1 MGCFDL
7 ARPLVLAFAVAAT
20 HPSSA
25 NAQHM
30 VQLVSVDANGRAANA
45 SSDGSWDRG
54 MSADGRWIVFTSP
67 ASNLVPGDLNYYWD
81 VFVTDRLTH
90 EIHRVSVDSS
100 GHEAIFGG
108 FGGPISADGRLVFFY
123 SYSPDLVAGDTNGM
137 YDVFV
142 RDRDPDGNGIFDE
155 GNETTE
161 RVSLANDGS
170 QANSYSNLGGIS
182 PDGRYVGFASLAD
195 NLVTG
200 DTNGVSD
207 AFVRDRVAGTTIRV
221 SVDSSGVEG
230 DGDSWGASL
239 SADGRWVLFVSVAGN
254 LVPNDGN
261 GLHDVFLRDTVNG
274 VTIRVSGNPAGNDGN
289 GDCYE
294 ASMNAD
300 ATRIAFQSYSDNLVA
315 NDANGSSDV
324 FLYDRNNGVTTLQ
337 SVSSAGVQGDGT
349 SDFPVLSAD
358 GSLLI
363 FTSLSDN
370 LVPQPA
376 NGYRASYLRDLGT
389 GITTCAT
396 LNCAERFGDYEAV
409 ATAISD
415 DDKVIALFSD
425 STNLVAN
432 DTNYYQDVFAVDTT
446 LPDPKAAAA
455 NYGSGFPGTN
465 GIPALTPSSA
475 PFVGDPFSIDLD
487 NSWGPWTVGLLVV
500 GTGQTSFVTT
510 AGGTWLVDQ
519 MVIVTTLPVAPG
531 GITLSVDL
539 ANDPGL
545 CGIDLDLQ
553 VLEADPGA
561 AFGISFTPGLALS
574 FGA

>member
-1 MGCFDL
+1 MGRFDR

-25 NAQHM
+25 TAQHM
-30 VQLVSVDANGRAANA
+30 VQRVSVDANGGEANV
-45 SSDGSWDRG
+45 GSELYRG
-54 MSADGRWIVFTSP
+54 RSMSADGRWIAFTSF
-67 ASNLVPGDLNYYWD
+67 ASNLVPGDSNSYWD

-100 GHEAIFGG
+100 GHEAMFGG
-108 FGGPISADGRLVFFY
+108 FGGPISADGRWVFFY
-123 SYSPDLVAGDTNGM
+123 SDSPDLVAGDTN
-137 YDVFV
+137 YTDDVFV

-170 QANSYSNLGGIS
+170 QANSYSNFGGIS
-182 PDGRYVGFASLAD
+182 PDGRYVAFASAAD
-195 NLVTG
+195 NLVAG
-200 DTNGVSD
+200 DTNGASD
-207 AFVRDRVAGTTIRV
+207 AFLRDQVAGTTIRA

-230 DGDSWGASL
+230 DGGSWGVGV

-261 GLHDVFLRDTVNG
+261 GLADVFLRDTVNG
-274 VTIRVSGNPAGNDGN
+274 VTTRVSGDPAGNDGN
-289 GDCYE
+289 GDCWE
-294 ASMNAD
+294 AGMNSD
-300 ATRIAFQSYSDNLVA
+300 ATRIAFQSYSVNLVA
-315 NDANGSSDV
+315 NDTNGRSDV
-324 FLYDRNNGVTTLQ
+324 FLYDRNSGLTTLQ
-337 SVSSAGVQGDGT
+337 SVSSAGVQGDGD
-349 SDFPVLSAD
+349 SNAPVLSAD
-358 GSLLI
+358 GSLLL

-376 NGYRASYLRDLGT
+376 NGYSASYLRDLGT
-389 GITTCAT
+389 GSTTCAT
-396 LNCAERFGDYEAV
+396 LNCAERFSDFGAV

-415 DDKVIALFSD
+415 DDKVIAMYSY
-425 STNLVAN
+425 SSNLVAN
-432 DTNYYQDVFAVDTT
+432 DTNYYEDVFAVDTT
-446 LPDPKAAAA
+446 IPDPKAAAA

-465 GIPALTPSSA
+465 GIPTLTASSP
-475 PFVGDPFSIDLD
+475 PFVGDPFSIDLA

-500 GTGQTSFVTT
+500 GTGQTSFVTR

-519 MVIVTTLPVAPG
+519 LVIVTTLPVAPG

-553 VLEADPGA
+553 VLESDPGA